1 MDDQG
6 NQGNQGN
13 QDEGPRPIVSRKRL
27 RKRRKDGW
35 SRRDEQVFLKH
46 LRATSNVRASARAA
60 GKSPSSAYDLRD
72 RDPLFAAQWAQAID
86 HAAPRLH
93 SKLIVFA
100 ETGGR
105 EVEPGGDGEPGE
117 AELADLDPD
126 LALKLLKYHQD
137 SAATARRG
145 RPQPGQASEEE
156 LTAVL
161 LRLLDALGRRLRKQR
176 V

>member
-1 MDDQG
+1 MDDW
-6 NQGNQGN
+6 
-13 QDEGPRPIVSRKRL
+13 DEEPPRPIVSRKRL

-35 SRRDEQVFLKH
+35 SRGDEGIFLKH

-72 RDPLFAAQWAQAID
+72 RDPTFAAQWTQAIA
-86 HAAPRLH
+86 HAEMRLH
-93 SKLIVFA
+93 GKLIVFA
-100 ETGGR
+100 ETGGK
-105 EVEPGGDGEPGE
+105 EVAPGEDGEPGE
-117 AELADLDPD
+117 ADLKDLDTD
-126 LALKLLKYHQD
+126 LAMKLIKYHQD

-145 RPQPGQASEEE
+145 RPRPQQASDEE